1 MILEAIFGTV
11 CLFTGVIIGRTTS
24 KNSIKNKDYFKK
36 YIPIRWIQAQI
47 DSHPGMASAMW
58 TRLIDEWEKTEK

>member
-11 CLFTGVIIGRTTS
+11 CLFTGVVIGRTAS
-24 KNSIKNKDYFKK
+24 ENSFKK
-36 YIPIRWIQAQI
+36 YIPIKWIQAQI

-58 TRLIDEWEKTEK
+58 TRLIDEWEKVEK